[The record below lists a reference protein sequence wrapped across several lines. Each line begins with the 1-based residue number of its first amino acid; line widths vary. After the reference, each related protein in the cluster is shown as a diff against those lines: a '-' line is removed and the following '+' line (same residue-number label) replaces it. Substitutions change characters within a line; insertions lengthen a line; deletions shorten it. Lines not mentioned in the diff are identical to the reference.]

1 LLNALIVQINEMN
14 TEKRSLQFSSNENN
28 PRLGMISSQLENVRM
43 DILENV
49 NNLIASNSISA
60 SSLEK
65 RISLLEQEIQKLPFT
80 ERQLINIQRE
90 FNINDQIYTFLLQK
104 RAEAGITKA
113 SNTPDHHLLDIARP
127 ENAVMIKPKTSMNY
141 MMALVL
147 GGLLPLMLLILIEYF
162 NNKIVDRKDIEQLT
176 SVPILGSVGH
186 NEKLF
191 ELPVFENPKSAL
203 AESFR
208 SLRANLQ
215 YLLKNENH
223 KIISISSTISGE
235 GKTFCSANL
244 AAILA
249 MAGKKTLLVS
259 LDLRKP
265 KIHKLFRIDNSIGIS
280 SYLAGISPLDKII
293 HSTNIDNLSVA
304 VSGPVPPNPAE
315 LIDHQG

>member
-1 LLNALIVQINEMN
+1 M
-14 TEKRSLQFSSNENN
+14 
-28 PRLGMISSQLENVRM
+28 
-43 DILENV
+43 
-49 NNLIASNSISA
+49 
-60 SSLEK
+60 
-65 RISLLEQEIQKLPFT
+65 
-80 ERQLINIQRE
+80 
-90 FNINDQIYTFLLQK
+90 
-104 RAEAGITKA
+104 
-113 SNTPDHHLLDIARP
+113 
-127 ENAVMIKPKTSMNY
+127 
-141 MMALVL
+141 
-147 GGLLPLMLLILIEYF
+147 
-162 NNKIVDRKDIEQLT
+162 
-176 SVPILGSVGH
+176 
-186 NEKLF
+186 F

-215 YLLKNENH
+215 YLLKNETH

-265 KIHKLFRIDNSIGIS
+265 KIHKLFRIDNSVGIS
-280 SYLAGISPLDKII
+280 SYLAGISPLEKII

-315 LIDHQG
+315 LIESSRMMEFIQQLKHGV